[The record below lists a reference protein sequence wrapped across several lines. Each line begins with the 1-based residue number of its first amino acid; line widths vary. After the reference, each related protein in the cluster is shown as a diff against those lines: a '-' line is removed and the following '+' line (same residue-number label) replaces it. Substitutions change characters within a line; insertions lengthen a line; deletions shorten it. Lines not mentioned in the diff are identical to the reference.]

1 MISDQYEPIG
11 KDKHM
16 SKEARGSEKLWDR
29 IFENDQP
36 TYAKLGEAVAA
47 ARVNYKILRWWNYGK
62 PAIDRVRTTLD
73 VATAESG
80 SLIQDILHAA
90 AGNRANIV
98 LEAFPYGLPQLDR
111 VQVNVTFE
119 RNV

>member
-1 MISDQYEPIG
+1 
-11 KDKHM
+11 M

-29 IFENDQP
+29 IFEHDQP
-36 TYAKLGEAVAA
+36 TPAKLGEAVAA
-47 ARVNYKILRWWNYGK
+47 ARESYRVLRWWKYGQ
-62 PAIDRVRTTLD
+62 PAIDRIRTTLD
-73 VATAESG
+73 VATADSG
-80 SLIQDILHAA
+80 KLIQDILHSA